1 MTQLQDGGK
10 WIYCIQCIASCGGKH
25 TPDMEMG
32 DEMYG
37 VCLTGHV
44 CVGGGG
50 VKTNR
55 KWK

>member
-10 WIYCIQCIASCGGKH
+10 WIYCIASCGGKH

-44 CVGGGG
+44 CGGGG
-50 VKTNR
+50 VKQTGNGNER
-55 KWK
+55 